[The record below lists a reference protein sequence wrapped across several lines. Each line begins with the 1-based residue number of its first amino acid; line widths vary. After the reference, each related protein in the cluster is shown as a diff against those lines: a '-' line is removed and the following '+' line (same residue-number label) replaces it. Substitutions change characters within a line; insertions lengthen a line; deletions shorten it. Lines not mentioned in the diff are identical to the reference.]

1 MQELHDQVEELF
13 ILERTLQLNDP
24 GILGEGEDVAL
35 SSHVCH
41 LVFVDHLILLH
52 FLDGDHI
59 ACLSVSADAHFSES
73 ATPDDLEW
81 FEITNC
87 DLSSPTCLKKQP
99 LGQNSLLFIWP
110 NFIRYLRHA
119 VQLCL
124 LVLDLLFDEL
134 FFLLAQIHLIHLD
147 H

>member
-24 GILGEGEDVAL
+24 GVLGEGEDVAL
-35 SSHVCH
+35 SSHVGH

-87 DLSSPTCLKKQP
+87 DLSSPKCLKKQP
-99 LGQNSLLFIWP
+99 LGQRFPCL
-110 NFIRYLRHA
+110 HMA
-119 VQLCL
+119 QLYSILTTCGTTL
-124 LVLDLLFDEL
+124 PPC
-134 FFLLAQIHLIHLD
+134 AGSPI
-147 H
+147 